1 MPVTRMS
8 RQNSGQTHRWP
19 FFLPDGKR
27 FLYFVDWSTPDD
39 LQQNGIYAGSLD
51 GSAPKL
57 VSSELTGNVVF
68 VAGHLLYGR
77 DRSLRV
83 QPFDPDRLQL
93 SGSVASLA
101 EQELEEDPGFSHSEF
116 SVSQNGVLV
125 FQSLAD
131 SVSKLIWFD
140 QSGKEL
146 NQIAQAGY
154 REPRLSPDGR
164 MLAISSDDSRN
175 GKLFVRV
182 HDLARDISIRLTE
195 GASDESPVWLH
206 DGKQIAYR
214 AFDGHSHYIK
224 IISADGSSPPEVLVK
239 GNSIMRHLDWSRDG
253 NLVFIDLSNG
263 PLLKVYSASTKQV
276 APFAE
281 GAEARFSPDGKWIAY
296 AAGIGG
302 IVVQPFPGPGGRI
315 EISRG
320 SGAQPTWARD
330 GRQIFYIA
338 PDRKLMAVSF
348 DPQHKLA
355 GVPRVLF
362 QTRIIAPNF
371 FATQYDVSADGR
383 FLINSV
389 PSNYSSPLTLVTGW
403 TVHLQR

>member
-1 MPVTRMS
+1 MAK
-8 RQNSGQTHRWP
+8 NS
-19 FFLPDGKR
+19 
-27 FLYFVDWSTPDD
+27 S
-39 LQQNGIYAGSLD
+39 
-51 GSAPKL
+51 
-57 VSSELTGNVVF
+57 
-68 VAGHLLYGR
+68 
-77 DRSLRV
+77 
-83 QPFDPDRLQL
+83 
-93 SGSVASLA
+93 
-101 EQELEEDPGFSHSEF
+101 
-116 SVSQNGVLV
+116 
-125 FQSLAD
+125 
-131 SVSKLIWFD
+131 
-140 QSGKEL
+140 
-146 NQIAQAGY
+146 QIAQAGY

-164 MLAISSDDSRN
+164 ILAISSDDGRN

-182 HDLARDISIRLTE
+182 HDLARDISTRLTE
-195 GASDESPVWLH
+195 GGSDESPVWSH
-206 DGKQIAYR
+206 DGGKIAYG
-214 AFDGHSHYIK
+214 AFDGKSHYIK
-224 IISADGSSPPEVLVK
+224 VISADGSSPPQILVT
-239 GNSIMRHLDWSRDG
+239 GNAIMRHLDWSPDG
-253 NLVFIDLSNG
+253 HLVFFELSNG
-263 PLLKVYSASTKQV
+263 PLLKVYSRLDKQV
-276 APFAE
+276 AHLAP

-296 AAGIGG
+296 IAYTAGSEG

-348 DPQHKLA
+348 DPQHKSA

-403 TVHLQR
+403 TAHLQR